1 MEKGNNEN
9 HILTY
14 KVACGVLGTIL
25 LLLLTIVGFFFSS
38 WMNLIDR
45 ANDKILKNTESMSV
59 DLMQVRLKITE
70 LESKMLTNE
79 SVRSITRE
87 EIYKYHVSHP
97 NEK

>member
-1 MEKGNNEN
+1 MDKNINEN

-38 WMNLIDR
+38 WMNLIDK
-45 ANDKILKNTESMSV
+45 ANDKILKNTESMSL
-59 DLMQVRLKITE
+59 DLMQVRLKMTE

-79 SVRSITRE
+79 SVRSIARD
-87 EIYKYHVSHP
+87 EIYKFNSQQ
-97 NEK
+97 NKEK

>member
-1 MEKGNNEN
+1 MEKNSGDN

-38 WMNLIDR
+38 WMGMIDR
-45 ANDKILKNTESMSV
+45 ANDKILKNTESMSL

-70 LESKMLTNE
+70 LESKMLT
-79 SVRSITRE
+79 SDTVRLITRE
-87 EIYKYHVSHP
+87 EIFKYHTPHP
-97 NEK
+97 DSK